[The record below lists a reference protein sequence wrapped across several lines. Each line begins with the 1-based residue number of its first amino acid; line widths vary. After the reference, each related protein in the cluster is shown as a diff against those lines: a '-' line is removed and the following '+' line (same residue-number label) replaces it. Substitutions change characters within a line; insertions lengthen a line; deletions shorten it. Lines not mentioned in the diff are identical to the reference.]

1 MELLPMTAVPTSA
14 VLLIGLEFFSGAGIL
29 IKRSFPISALF
40 AAGLFFLF
48 GSAVAV
54 NLLRGRRELPCGCFG
69 KKGTPISWHLVA
81 RDILLAVASL
91 LATEFF
97 SGRLLIFLIAC
108 AVIAGICVI
117 TPRVWMATSAR
128 A

>member
-54 NLLRGRRELPCGCFG
+54 NLLRGRKELSCGCFG
-69 KKGTPISWHLVA
+69 KKGAPISWHIVA
-81 RDILLAVASL
+81 RDVLFAVASL
-91 LATEFF
+91 LATELF
-97 SGRLLIFLIAC
+97 SGRLLIFLIIC
-108 AVIAGICVI
+108 AVIIGVFVI
-117 TPRVWMATSAR
+117 TPGVRMATSAR
-128 A
+128 G